1 MKQNPRTQS
10 PAELFDKSYPVYK
23 FGSLKSFKPD
33 PNHHLAGKGFI
44 RRGAATLLIGPTG
57 LGKSILAEQWAAC
70 LACGKD
76 LWDQIKVPKPIRVL
90 YIEAENDQEVLK
102 EDFEGIQ
109 KNLKLPEKLLNK
121 NLTILHVPGLPEG
134 QMGPFL
140 EAKVKKYKPDVIFID
155 PYQAFIGSSDI
166 NSTAPFLQW
175 RFQVESVLQKFM
187 IGLVL
192 ITHTPK
198 PKARDDWSTRDY
210 AYLAVGT
217 SAISNWS
224 RCVCSLMSYKKE
236 DYRFHLLFSKQAKRT
251 GMVGADGKIV
261 RSLFLEWSEKIDEPY
276 WRLSESQAAPTIV
289 NMKETVKL
297 AAESHPELSQ
307 RALGELYSLSASTV
321 NKYYPKKSKGKKK

>member
-1 MKQNPRTQS
+1 
-10 PAELFDKSYPVYK
+10 
-23 FGSLKSFKPD
+23 
-33 PNHHLAGKGFI
+33 
-44 RRGAATLLIGPTG
+44 
-57 LGKSILAEQWAAC
+57 
-70 LACGKD
+70 
-76 LWDQIKVPKPIRVL
+76 
-90 YIEAENDQEVLK
+90 
-102 EDFEGIQ
+102 
-109 KNLKLPEKLLNK
+109 
-121 NLTILHVPGLPEG
+121 
-134 QMGPFL
+134 
-140 EAKVKKYKPDVIFID
+140 
-155 PYQAFIGSSDI
+155 
-166 NSTAPFLQW
+166 
-175 RFQVESVLQKFM
+175 VESVLQKFM